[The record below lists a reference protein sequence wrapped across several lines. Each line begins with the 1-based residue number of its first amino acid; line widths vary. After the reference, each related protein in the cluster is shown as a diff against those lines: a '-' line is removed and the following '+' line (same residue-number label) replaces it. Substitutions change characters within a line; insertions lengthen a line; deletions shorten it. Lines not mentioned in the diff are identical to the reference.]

1 MRGLSVRALCWK
13 LGMSRQ
19 NYYARRR
26 HRAARAI
33 DAELVLNLVR
43 AERRC
48 QPRLGARKLRYMLKG
63 AMKQAGVALGRDR
76 FFALLRGA
84 DLLVGPLPREW
95 VNTTCS
101 QHPLPVYPN
110 LIRDL
115 TVREPNQVW
124 VVDLTYV
131 RTEEGFMFLALVTDK
146 GSRKIVG
153 YHCGENLET
162 GGCVRALR
170 MALAELPAD
179 ARPIH
184 HSDRGTQ
191 YCSHEYGKVLA
202 ERELPISMTEKNH
215 CAENALAERMNGI
228 LKSEYG
234 LGGRLES
241 KAQARRAVNQAIE
254 TYNERRPHTA
264 LLLRTPGQAHRLSKE
279 EWGAMNEEKTAE
291 EK

>member
-1 MRGLSVRALCWK
+1 
-13 LGMSRQ
+13 MSRQ
-19 NYYARRR
+19 NYYARRF

-33 DAELVLNLVR
+33 DAELVLELVR
-43 AERRC
+43 EERRV
-48 QPRLGARKLRYMLKG
+48 QPRLGTRKLRFMLRD
-63 AMKQAGVALGRDR
+63 AMNQAGVALGRDR
-76 FFALLRGA
+76 FFALLRQA

-101 QHPLPVYPN
+101 QHKLPVYPN

-115 TVREPNQVW
+115 VVSAPNEVW
-124 VVDLTYV
+124 VLDLTYI
-131 RTEEGFMFLALVTDK
+131 RTDEGFMFLALVTDK

-153 YHCGENLET
+153 YHCAENLEA

-170 MALAELPAD
+170 MALAELPAE

-191 YCSHEYGKVLA
+191 YCSHEYGNVLA
-202 ERELPISMTEKNH
+202 ERGLPISMTERNH

-241 KAQARRAVNQAIE
+241 KVQARRAVVQAIE
-254 TYNERRPHTA
+254 TYNERRPHSA
-264 LLLRTPGQAHRLSKE
+264 LQLRTPEQAHRLSKQ
-279 EWGAMNEEKTAE
+279 EWGAMNEGKMAE